1 MKQYLFLIALLLV
14 SFDSLA
20 QTKEVWGLE
29 KCIEYAVANNLQVT
43 QSEKNI
49 ELQKLNVAQSKFNY
63 IPSLGASA
71 GYNANFGRSLDQTTY
86 KFIEGQTVNNFNAG
100 IQLSTQVFAG
110 MAKLHTLK
118 RTELD
123 LLASIEQTEGIKND
137 IMLAVSAAYLQIL
150 YNKEQI
156 SNSENQVEL
165 LSSQIERTR
174 RLVDAGSLAR
184 GALLDLLSQQAAE
197 EYNTVTYR
205 NAHTISMLTL
215 TQLLELR
222 DTSFFDIEIP
232 QLDLL
237 KVTAQEKTVDEIFEL
252 ASDLPQI
259 KRARLESQAADHSVS
274 LAKAKMYPTLNFS
287 ASYGSSFSDARQR
300 PMLGEDGTPYY
311 EKYPFVNQ
319 IGDNASAAVGLSLNV
334 PIFYGLTAERG
345 IKIAKIQK
353 RQSEISLLQS
363 SDKLYKE
370 IAQAWADASS
380 AMDRYTSA
388 EASVR
393 ASLEAFSYAESRFST
408 GASNVVDYN
417 QAKNNLIT
425 AQSMATQA
433 KWEYIFKTK
442 ILDFYAGIPIK
453 L

>member
-29 KCIEYAVANNLQVT
+29 KCIEYAVANNLQVK